1 MQLTNYYYY
10 FKSVISVE
18 NCQKIIDIG
27 NNKILEN
34 EKKEF
39 DEKLKLNAQKIK
51 DEEKAIIESEKKK
64 ADALYAAI
72 LPLLSRLKQKPER
85 DYIYWPNRL
94 PKVQEFEKSLASIM
108 K

>member
-1 MQLTNYYYY
+1 MKN
-10 FKSVISVE
+10 
-18 NCQKIIDIG
+18 NIDYDFDFG
-27 NNKILEN
+27 FSAVNESELEVVQ
-34 EKKEF
+34 
-39 DEKLKLNAQKIK
+39 NA
-51 DEEKAIIESEKKK
+51 ESEKKK

-72 LPLLSRLKQKPER
+72 LPLLSRLKQNPER